1 MPLALK
7 LVNLEQDH
15 PTVDNGLL
23 RLDRALASARQERI
37 TLLKL
42 IHGYGSSGVGG
53 QLRTEVW
60 KVLDRY
66 KRAGTIR
73 EFIPGEQFRVSDE
86 AAWALTSYL
95 VANAIIL
102 PLSGWLTELFVE
114 TPWSFH
120 YFVNLETRA
129 RRSPLLQM
137 CAHGAILLSL
147 DGAAE
152 RYQNESRHMLAKGPP
167 PITKDELDQRRY
179 ELTNLLDDFIGS
191 ISSEELTY
199 VTGQLLTKSSELA
212 LLSGSQWLGAGKWLA
227 RRLQQ
232 FNPDLLIRLD
242 GAVRSVVQD
251 NDRAPMQST
260 VREVLDTVGGPLSE
274 GYRNVAK
281 PAHKP
286 TKFNEPARPSDVS
299 EVDRRRSAPTA
310 DAS

>member
-1 MPLALK
+1 MDEMDPLKAAGLIVSERFPSAEAAFLAGSVLTAK
-7 LVNLEQDH
+7 RTATSDLDILVFLGEDDQAFRE
-15 PTVDNGLL
+15 TL
-23 RLDRALASARQERI
+23 RL
-37 TLLKL
+37 
-42 IHGYGSSGVGG
+42 H
-53 QLRTEVW
+53 
-60 KVLDRY
+60 
-66 KRAGTIR
+66 
-73 EFIPGEQFRVSDE
+73 
-86 AAWALTSYL
+86 
-95 VANAIIL
+95 
-102 PLSGWLTELFVE
+102 GWLTELFVE